1 MDAIAENTCIQFNPR
16 KNEKDYVNIRNQ
28 VGEGCFSS
36 IGMEGGE
43 QSLDLEASFL
53 GSCMSYNIII
63 HELLHT
69 VGLDHEHSRH
79 DRDNYVKVHLE
90 NFSCMSYN
98 IIIHELLHTVGLDH
112 EHSRHDRDNYVK
124 VHLENVR
131 EGRKSQFKK
140 VSFIPDYDI
149 PYDYTSIMH
158 YDKLAFSRNGNIT
171 LETLDSSY
179 QDIIGTAK
187 HPSPNDYLKVCAMY
201 HCGICMGKKTNTEIF
216 TPSLSSLPELSL
228 PLPVYGTQSDR
239 IEAQN

>member
-1 MDAIAENTCIQFNPR
+1 MNKISLLLCFNGFSIEHCLPASTIAKQGYSQDIQLINVKVKGQPRRAFLRELQHRVNVRNNPVDAVSIPFIITGEYEPNERKLIFDAMDAIAENTCIQFNPR

-90 NFSCMSYN
+90 N
-98 IIIHELLHTVGLDH
+98 
-112 EHSRHDRDNYVK
+112 
-124 VHLENVR
+124 VR
-131 EGRKSQFKK
+131 E
-140 VSFIPDYDI
+140 
-149 PYDYTSIMH
+149 
-158 YDKLAFSRNGNIT
+158 
-171 LETLDSSY
+171 
-179 QDIIGTAK
+179 
-187 HPSPNDYLKVCAMY
+187 
-201 HCGICMGKKTNTEIF
+201 
-216 TPSLSSLPELSL
+216 
-228 PLPVYGTQSDR
+228 
-239 IEAQN
+239 